1 MVYIAVLVLPGGWG
15 VPSAKFSTH
24 SAIVFIGPLGLS
36 NLYVS
41 ITSHLEKSADHVKLI
56 VDNNIKYS
64 KVKKVIDFNALIKQ
78 AQYWENNSAVY
89 NLKLI

>member
-1 MVYIAVLVLPGGWG
+1 MLVLPGGWG
-15 VPSAKFSTH
+15 VPSAQFLTH
-24 SAIVFIGPLGLS
+24 SAIVFSGLLGLS

-41 ITSHLEKSADHVKLI
+41 ITSHLEKSADHIKLT

-64 KVKKVIDFNALIKQ
+64 KVKKVIDFNALIEQ
-78 AQYWENNSAVY
+78 AQYSENNSAVY